1 MSIGFS
7 GSKSA
12 LGATVG
18 TKGGGGAGGG
28 GGGGARAVFS
38 GGYNADGTPGSTVT
52 IDAEA
57 NGGYGYDGITM
68 EVSGT
73 ITATMYMW
81 GAGGG
86 GTKRSGGQTGGGGGY
101 STGSYTF
108 QPGTYRVVVGG
119 AGEGGSQ
126 SPSPNNEY
134 RAISDFISGMTDRY
148 AINLNKNFK

>member
-12 LGATVG
+12 LGATIG

-28 GGGGARAVFS
+28 GGGGGAF
-38 GGYNADGTPGSTVT
+38 YWMIIPDGTPGFT
-52 IDAEA
+52 INAED
-57 NGGYGYDGITM
+57 NGGTGYD
-68 EVSGT
+68 ESHDWRFP

-86 GTKRSGGQTGGGGGY
+86 GIKRSGGQTGGGGGY
-101 STGSYTF
+101 STGQYTF
-108 QPGTYRVVVGG
+108 QPGTYKVMVGG

-126 SPSPNNEY
+126 SPSP
-134 RAISDFISGMTDRY
+134 I
-148 AINLNKNFK
+148 

>member
-12 LGATVG
+12 LGATIG

-28 GGGGARAVFS
+28 GGGGGSRASFT
-38 GGYNADGTPGSTVT
+38 GQYNADGTPGSTIT
-52 IDAEA
+52 INAED
-57 NGGYGYDGITM
+57 NGGTGYDDITM
-68 EVSGT
+68 TVSGT

-101 STGSYTF
+101 S
-108 QPGTYRVVVGG
+108 V
-119 AGEGGSQ
+119 
-126 SPSPNNEY
+126 
-134 RAISDFISGMTDRY
+134 
-148 AINLNKNFK
+148 